1 MAGKAAPVYRITGAG
16 AALSEEQSGR
26 TRRYLISMGIRT
38 LCFLGAIVVGG
49 PLRWVLIV
57 GAVCLP
63 YVAVIFANAGKE
75 RRRSSPVRSVDIT
88 ASQLPPGGSGP
99 PESLGPN

>member
-1 MAGKAAPVYRITGAG
+1 MARRPDPVYRITGAG

-38 LCFLGAIVVGG
+38 LCFLGAIVVSG
-49 PLRWVLIV
+49 PMRWVLIV

-63 YVAVIFANAGKE
+63 YVAVIFANAGKDA
-75 RRRSSPVRSVDIT
+75 RRRSTIAVSPEQKRPALPAEPT
-88 ASQLPPGGSGP
+88 AP
-99 PESLGPN
+99 